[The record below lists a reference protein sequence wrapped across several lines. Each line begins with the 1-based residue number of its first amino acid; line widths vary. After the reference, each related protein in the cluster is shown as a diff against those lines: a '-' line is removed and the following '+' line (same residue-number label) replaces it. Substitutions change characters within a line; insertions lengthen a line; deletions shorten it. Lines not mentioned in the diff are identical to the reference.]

1 MITTADLER
10 EILPPAGT
18 KLTVVQKRAIARGSI
33 LNGAHLEGRI
43 LIGARL
49 ERAGLKGA
57 HLEGADLT
65 GAFLTMTGLEGAHL
79 EGAILRDAHLEGVY
93 LADAHLEGANLTGA
107 FLTPYFEGTPR
118 ELTRLAILRNAH
130 LEGAILTG
138 AYLTGARLEGAHL
151 EGAFLTG
158 AILREAHL
166 VGADLTGA
174 DLTGA
179 NLTGADLTGV
189 IGANFVGAIGVN
201 VNIAPPVNDAGI
213 AFQVHNAFKTLKIV
227 NFMEIIRNNITPNH
241 IRGELLEKLIT
252 YSDANLPAKTE
263 ELRHI
268 NATIKTYSGK
278 NGNDVQDVITF
289 VLLQPVPFKQM
300 YITNFTED
308 CLNAYNSGNRESC
321 VKGQYERV
329 FMNLEGVIGFT
340 CNEDETGCPPVYK
353 ELLACFKQ
361 DYTKL
366 FGDWFALGQDAD
378 AETNYQKK
386 SPEEKEAYVNAKKAE
401 FKAYVVG
408 EIGERHDIDEYID
421 AEFLSFYTTIYDGNG
436 EGKRKTNKR
445 KTNKRKTNKQK
456 TNKRKTNKQ
465 KTNKQKTNKRKTN
478 KRKTNKRKTKN
489 EKRIN
494 EKRKTNKRKG

>member
-1 MITTADLER
+1 MA
-10 EILPPAGT
+10 
-18 KLTVVQKRAIARGSI
+18 
-33 LNGAHLEGRI
+33 
-43 LIGARL
+43 
-49 ERAGLKGA
+49 
-57 HLEGADLT
+57 
-65 GAFLTMTGLEGAHL
+65 
-79 EGAILRDAHLEGVY
+79 
-93 LADAHLEGANLTGA
+93 
-107 FLTPYFEGTPR
+107 
-118 ELTRLAILRNAH
+118 
-130 LEGAILTG
+130 
-138 AYLTGARLEGAHL
+138 
-151 EGAFLTG
+151 
-158 AILREAHL
+158 
-166 VGADLTGA
+166 
-174 DLTGA
+174 
-179 NLTGADLTGV
+179 
-189 IGANFVGAIGVN
+189 
-201 VNIAPPVNDAGI
+201 
-213 AFQVHNAFKTLKIV
+213 
-227 NFMEIIRNNITPNH
+227 IIRNNITPNH

-421 AEFLSFYTTIYDGNG
+421 AEFLSFYTTIYNDTG

-445 KTNKRKTNKQK
+445 KTNKRKTKNK
-456 TNKRKTNKQ
+456 NRKTKNK
-465 KTNKQKTNKRKTN
+465 N
-478 KRKTNKRKTKN
+478 RKTKN
-489 EKRIN
+489 EKRKIKT
-494 EKRKTNKRKG
+494 EKRKIKTEKRKG

>member
-1 MITTADLER
+1 MSQRIRIRNIRELENFPPLPNGNYDLRGADLEGANLAGA
-10 EILPPAGT
+10 ILTNA
-18 KLTVVQKRAIARGSI
+18 
-33 LNGAHLEGRI
+33 N
-43 LIGARL
+43 
-49 ERAGLKGA
+49 
-57 HLEGADLT
+57 
-65 GAFLTMTGLEGAHL
+65 L
-79 EGAILRDAHLEGVY
+79 EGAIWTNGNLEGANLSGAILTGAHLEGVY
-93 LADAHLEGANLTGA
+93 LADAHLEGAILTGA

-130 LEGAILTG
+130 LEGA
-138 AYLTGARLEGAHL
+138 HL
-151 EGAFLTG
+151 E
-158 AILREAHL
+158 
-166 VGADLTGA
+166 
-174 DLTGA
+174 
-179 NLTGADLTGV
+179 GADLTGV
-189 IGANFVGAIGVN
+189 IGANLTGTIIDEN
-201 VNIAPPVNDAGI
+201 VPQVIAPQGVARPPISAD
-213 AFQVHNAFKTLKIV
+213 VHNAFDILNKER
-227 NFMEIIRNNITPNH
+227 FMEIIRDNITPNY
-241 IRGELLEKLIT
+241 IEGGFLEKLIT

-353 ELLACFKQ
+353 ELLACFKL

-366 FGDWFALGQDAD
+366 FSEGFAMGQNED
-378 AETNYQKK
+378 AETYYEYKEQ
-386 SPEEKEAYVNAKKAE
+386 EEKDDYINAKKAE
-401 FKAYVVG
+401 FKEYVVKQ
-408 EIGERHDIDEYID
+408 IGERHDIDEYID

-465 KTNKQKTNKRKTN
+465 KPN

-489 EKRIN
+489 E
-494 EKRKTNKRKG
+494 

>member
-18 KLTVVQKRAIARGSI
+18 KLSLEIRRVIARGTI
-33 LNGAHLEGRI
+33 LNGAKLAGRI
-43 LIGARL
+43 LKGAHL

-79 EGAILRDAHLEGVY
+79 EGADLTGAHLEGVY
-93 LADAHLEGANLTGA
+93 LPDAHLEGANLTGA
-107 FLTPYFEGTPR
+107 FLTPHFEGTPR

-138 AYLTGARLEGAHL
+138 AILTGARLEGAHL
-151 EGAFLTG
+151 EGA
-158 AILREAHL
+158 
-166 VGADLTGA
+166 DLTGA
-174 DLTGA
+174 FLTEAYLVGA
-179 NLTGADLTGV
+179 NLTGAILTGAHLEGANLTDV

-201 VNIAPPVNDAGI
+201 VNIAPPVDDAGI

-227 NFMEIIRNNITPNH
+227 KFMEIIRNNITPKR
-241 IRGELLEKLIT
+241 IGGELLEKLIT
-252 YSDANLPAKTE
+252 YSETNLPAKTE

-268 NATIKTYSGK
+268 NATIKTYGGK

-308 CLNAYNSGNRESC
+308 CLNAYNVGNRESC

-329 FMNLEGVIGFT
+329 FMNLEGVFGLT

-353 ELLACFKQ
+353 ELLACFKS
-361 DYTKL
+361 DYNKL

-378 AETNYQKK
+378 VETNYQKK
-386 SPEEKEAYVNAKKAE
+386 SPEEKKAYVNAKKAD
-401 FKAYVVG
+401 FKAYVV
-408 EIGERHDIDEYID
+408 EQIGNRHDIDEYID
-421 AEFLSFYTTIYDGNG
+421 AEFLNFYTTTYG
-436 EGKRKTNKR
+436 EGKRKTKNKNR
-445 KTNKRKTNKQK
+445 KTKNK
-456 TNKRKTNKQ
+456 
-465 KTNKQKTNKRKTN
+465 KRKTN
-478 KRKTNKRKTKN
+478 KRKTNKRKTKRL
-489 EKRIN
+489 KD
-494 EKRKTNKRKG
+494 